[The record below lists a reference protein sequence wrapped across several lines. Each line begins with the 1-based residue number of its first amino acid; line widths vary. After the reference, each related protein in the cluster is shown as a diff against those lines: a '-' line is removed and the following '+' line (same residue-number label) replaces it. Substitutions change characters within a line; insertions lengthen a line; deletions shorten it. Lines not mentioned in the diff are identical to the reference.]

1 MQKQLCESKS
11 ICNFSKLHLE
21 NWLVRRT
28 DQVIVWIE
36 FGIVLIVSVQQ
47 RISVKFV
54 IEPTK
59 SSLLNERRVYCVCA
73 CFVLVSQVSGLCCI
87 VCILLARSVHSF
99 IVFRREKKWKKKI
112 IRRNQIDSYER
123 VSSVRKSGSSL
134 SANHKSFTFPSD
146 FWRYF
151 SNRYR
156 VKQENNDRV
165 TETKVICS
173 EENI

>member
-1 MQKQLCESKS
+1 MFRARVSSVWTLLHCLYSSSKK
-11 ICNFSKLHLE
+11 CPLF
-21 NWLVRRT
+21 
-28 DQVIVWIE
+28 
-36 FGIVLIVSVQQ
+36 
-47 RISVKFV
+47 
-54 IEPTK
+54 
-59 SSLLNERRVYCVCA
+59 YCI
-73 CFVLVSQVSGLCCI
+73 Q
-87 VCILLARSVHSF
+87 AR
-99 IVFRREKKWKKKI
+99 KKIKRKI